1 MSMPPALSKG
11 ELRKQQR
18 KRGTFLNRSASLP
31 KLQALHTLLSS
42 HVWSGPI
49 AYFSVAQYDMSR
61 AQSTLPC

>member
-1 MSMPPALSKG
+1 MPPAHSKG

-42 HVWSGPI
+42 HVWSGPVV
-49 AYFSVAQYDMSR
+49 YSSVAQYDMSR